1 MLLGGLHWSL
11 CVPCVLLLR
20 VAGMLARGLDL
31 VIIDSVRNNTLG
43 VCFGCLLSIGN
54 LDVHMAV
61 VQGLLL
67 PNATW
72 LLQ

>member
-1 MLLGGLHWSL
+1 
-11 CVPCVLLLR
+11 
-20 VAGMLARGLDL
+20 MLARGLDL

-43 VCFGCLLSIGN
+43 VCFGCLLCIGN
-54 LDVHMAV
+54 LDLHMAV

-72 LLQ
+72 LLH